1 LSTVL
6 KIHFTTEDLA
16 RTTFL
21 SEPAPLLELKLAL
34 ITLHRRVR
42 APRLNGWR
50 RAALARF
57 PESAR
62 PLWDLAAGFSGAIST
77 TAVSG
82 DMDQALEVARG
93 LSREEAVREARI
105 WFGDGA
111 VPSWGRDIVAGDRD
125 LARNLTR
132 ALSGA
137 YAAVLQPHWSAIC
150 ASYHTEVDLHARRL
164 VREGT
169 VGMLTNLVPGGRWRD
184 SWLEFDSPH
193 HKEVHLQGRGLALAP
208 TAFWWGP
215 PLLAG
220 RPDQAVVLVYPTHSP
235 AHLQVE
241 PEHDPLA
248 GILGSTRAA
257 VLRLV
262 RRPTVTK
269 DIAHLLGISLAS
281 ASEHA
286 SALRAAGL
294 VVSQRDG
301 KAVLHHATPLG
312 LDLINANSQR
322 QDCSVGGAQ

>member
-1 LSTVL
+1 MELRSTAFWSCGSSWRCVDGLLGLSTVL

-34 ITLHRRVR
+34 IALHRRVR

-82 DMDQALEVARG
+82 DMDQALDVARG

-137 YAAVLQPHWSAIC
+137 YAAVLRPHWS
-150 ASYHTEVDLHARRL
+150 
-164 VREGT
+164 
-169 VGMLTNLVPGGRWRD
+169 
-184 SWLEFDSPH
+184 SP
-193 HKEVHLQGRGLALAP
+193 
-208 TAFWWGP
+208 
-215 PLLAG
+215 AG
-220 RPDQAVVLVYPTHSP
+220 RQSPFGSRRMHCADRGAWRCFVVGLLPTSLWWTPTNAGGLLTSSESAVRAGP
-235 AHLQVE
+235 VE
-241 PEHDPLA
+241 
-248 GILGSTRAA
+248 
-257 VLRLV
+257 
-262 RRPTVTK
+262 
-269 DIAHLLGISLAS
+269 
-281 ASEHA
+281 
-286 SALRAAGL
+286 
-294 VVSQRDG
+294 
-301 KAVLHHATPLG
+301 
-312 LDLINANSQR
+312 
-322 QDCSVGGAQ
+322 C